1 MANNRWENVFP
12 ASFSSSTFDVSSMF
26 KANNI
31 SVRVQNHLKQVYTTL
46 AATMLAASAGTVFYL
61 YTHLSPLLSS
71 LAMMFLLFGLMLE
84 SRDVPVQS
92 RVPRLLLFGFFQG
105 ASIGSLVE
113 LGLQVSPV
121 VVAQAFVM
129 TVLTFGCFAAAATL
143 SERRSMLYLYGLLSS
158 GLSWLMFASLAN
170 FFFQSP
176 ALFGAELYL
185 GLALFIG
192 YVCADSQMIIERAD
206 LGDNDY
212 VRHALELFL
221 DFVAIFVRILIIFIR
236 SREDRNQS
244 RRKRRE

>member
-12 ASFSSSTFDVSSMF
+12 ASFSSSTFDVSSML

-105 ASIGSLVE
+105 ASVGSLVE
-113 LGLQVSPV
+113 LGLHVSPV

-170 FFFQSP
+170 FFLPKSCTFGRRAVLGVSP
-176 ALFGAELYL
+176 VHRLCMRRF
-185 GLALFIG
+185 
-192 YVCADSQMIIERAD
+192 S
-206 LGDNDY
+206 NDY
-212 VRHALELFL
+212 RTS
-221 DFVAIFVRILIIFIR
+221 R
-236 SREDRNQS
+236 SRRQ
-244 RRKRRE
+244 